1 MRQTQRRAAARAL
14 VVEPA
19 FDPPGA
25 RLPEALQRVSWIYEL
40 YRLGTIIG
48 LASERRRIQRDVLE
62 QIVQGVGATSG
73 SLALIDDERRELFV
87 AACVGL
93 PEEVV
98 GQPLDLDAG
107 VLGRVAREGEP
118 LLLIGDLRRDRRFRL
133 SAQARRTRPAS
144 AIVWPLKYHGK
155 VTGILSVNRAEPD
168 APFTRTDLEHG
179 QALLNLVTVAIENT
193 RLQEEQHKRIEELSR
208 MNEELRTMHRRLDEA
223 RARVMQSEQMAALGR
238 LSAGVAHEI
247 NNPLAYIASNMGTLK
262 NYLRKL
268 FALASAGHVE
278 REASAAPHA
287 DIDPAALEHEIRTMV
302 AEVEEGVDRV
312 KRIVRELRL
321 FSHSGSAEWERI
333 DLNQALDSAI
343 KFARPTIGEGIT
355 IEKVYGA
362 IPHVE
367 CVPAQI
373 KQVVLNLLGN
383 AAHAMADGGTIGIA
397 TGLEG
402 NSVWIAVS
410 DTGAGIREEDLSR
423 IFEPFFTTKDP
434 GQGTGL
440 GLSLSYGIVRR
451 HCGSIE
457 VTSAPGQG
465 STFTVWLPVCRSE
478 EPAVRA

>member
-1 MRQTQRRAAARAL
+1 
-14 VVEPA
+14 
-19 FDPPGA
+19 
-25 RLPEALQRVSWIYEL
+25 
-40 YRLGTIIG
+40 
-48 LASERRRIQRDVLE
+48 
-62 QIVQGVGATSG
+62 
-73 SLALIDDERRELFV
+73 
-87 AACVGL
+87 
-93 PEEVV
+93 
-98 GQPLDLDAG
+98 
-107 VLGRVAREGEP
+107 
-118 LLLIGDLRRDRRFRL
+118 
-133 SAQARRTRPAS
+133 
-144 AIVWPLKYHGK
+144 
-155 VTGILSVNRAEPD
+155 
-168 APFTRTDLEHG
+168 
-179 QALLNLVTVAIENT
+179 
-193 RLQEEQHKRIEELSR
+193 
-208 MNEELRTMHRRLDEA
+208 
-223 RARVMQSEQMAALGR
+223 MAALGR

-278 REASAAPHA
+278 RKASAAPHA